1 MRCYRAPPPLPLAT
15 AWIVTTLPS
24 MSQGALHAQTIAPA
38 QQIAARTHICLAS
51 YRSFESAARG
61 LRFHDVE
68 DAPANE
74 QARRELFTS
83 QCVTLAALSAE
94 ASERRREVEA
104 DVGPT
109 LGLTK
114 EEL

>member
-1 MRCYRAPPPLPLAT
+1 MPLAT

-38 QQIAARTHICLAS
+38 QHAARTHIYICLAS
-51 YRSFESAARG
+51 HRSFESAARG

-74 QARRELFTS
+74 RERRELFTS

>member
-1 MRCYRAPPPLPLAT
+1 MPLAT

-38 QQIAARTHICLAS
+38 QHAARTHIYICLAS
-51 YRSFESAARG
+51 QRSFESAARG

-74 QARRELFTS
+74 RERRELFTS